1 MFPPPPPTLSLLQ
14 CMPSAEGRVAA
25 GNSYKFNLSLYTV
38 VLFFSAVCKSK
49 MLALPLI
56 KYASF
61 VVVFLFATEVWS
73 SCIVLAS
80 HLGWS
85 FEWQWQ
91 SGACISQV
99 QRKRANLMILLVE
112 ATQCCTQKTMCSV
125 RMKWMFGLFASLKH
139 NFLYPYFP
147 QK

>member
-1 MFPPPPPTLSLLQ
+1 MLS
-14 CMPSAEGRVAA
+14 C
-25 GNSYKFNLSLYTV
+25 SLV
-38 VLFFSAVCKSK
+38 QFVVCKSK

-56 KYASF
+56 RYALF

-80 HLGWS
+80 HLDWS

-99 QRKRANLMILLVE
+99 QGKRANLMILLIESYSVLYTKDGVWCE
-112 ATQCCTQKTMCSV
+112 NEVNVWLVWLSKTQFLVYLLPTKVIWT
-125 RMKWMFGLFASLKH
+125 LKIYWWKVW
-139 NFLYPYFP
+139 LRTGAVA
-147 QK
+147 QCMM